1 MRLKYSQLANI
12 ILYVTMALFLID
24 IGNAKYICAYLAIAL
39 LIVLNYYRN
48 ERVVFKNFRYE
59 CKWLL
64 LILAAFVFVTV
75 IKQIINGFNSYFIN
89 EIVYYIT
96 PLLFMV
102 AFLQLQ
108 DSQSIF
114 STINGLFVVFMIA
127 FVVKAA
133 PDFTLESIRST
144 SFANTYSPFE
154 GTGLAFVFV
163 LFVFYYYYRKNLP
176 MELVSLF
183 MVFLTMKRMAFVASI
198 VVVVLSVLTYTL
210 HTSTMTVKRW
220 MVVVAC
226 VVFIAL
232 PVITGYLLNDA
243 FAYWFQSKTGL
254 NLDTFVMG
262 RFFRLNEV
270 TDKNAGRL
278 GWGSTTTYLTKYLG
292 DYYLSDK
299 NFNLH
304 NDVYKIY
311 LETGIVGT
319 MVFTIGMFKSCQ
331 RNYMSFLMVVYLFLE
346 LFVNHQ
352 MGAGSFTYWITLY
365 SLLFCFNVQSR
376 EKTYQMNPLVNTN
389 NNY

>member
-114 STINGLFVVFMIA
+114 STINGLFVVFMIT
-127 FVVKAA
+127 FVIKAA
-133 PDFTLESIRST
+133 PNLTLESIRSI

-154 GTGLAFVFV
+154 GTGLAYIFT
-163 LFVFYYYYRKNLP
+163 LYVFYFYYRKNLP
-176 MELVSLF
+176 MEFVSLF

-226 VVFIAL
+226 VGFIAL
-232 PVITGYLLNDA
+232 PVITGYLLNDT

-254 NLDTFVMG
+254 DLDAFTMT

-270 TDKNAGRL
+270 TNNNAGRW
-278 GWGSTTTYLTKYLG
+278 GWGGTTTYLTR
-292 DYYLSDK
+292 YYINYFSSGT
-299 NFNLH
+299 NYNLH

-311 LETGIVGT
+311 LETGLLGT
-319 MVFTIGMFKSCQ
+319 TVFTVGMFKIT
-331 RNYMSFLMVVYLFLE
+331 RKNYISFIMMFYLFME
-346 LFVNHQ
+346 MFVNHQ
-352 MGAGSFTYWITLY
+352 MGAGTFTYWVTLY
-365 SLLFCFNVQSR
+365 AMLFCFNNRVENR
-376 EKTYQMNPLVNTN
+376 LCIRKRLAA
-389 NNY
+389 